1 MGPLAARLLLE
12 SLLAPF
18 LFAALTTL
26 SIRGLLREAFA
37 CLVPAF
43 AMFSAV
49 GITYILAFGWPPS
62 LTMDARMKVM
72 LSAVVGMAVGMAL
85 HHRIRGA
92 NAGLA
97 IATIGVPLW
106 IGLPSLLLGKP
117 TSALL
122 LLPLAAAALG
132 RSILGDATTRSGSV
146 SRILILLTLAI
157 GLAAIA
163 AFAKAFSF
171 AELGLALASALLA
184 ILVTCRE
191 PFQMPATLTAA
202 AMLLALATALLLYSG
217 ASLPAFAVL
226 AFVLGAD
233 RLARASNGNLDAP
246 APIGRVLFFCLVP
259 AAAAIAIARIDAG
272 PISIY

>member
-18 LFAALTTL
+18 LFAALTML
-26 SIRGLLREAFA
+26 SVRGLLREKLA

-43 AMFSAV
+43 AMFPAIGV
-49 GITYILAFGWPPS
+49 TYILAFGWPSS
-62 LTMDARMKVM
+62 LAMDARMKVM
-72 LSAVVGMAVGMAL
+72 LSTVVGLAIGMTL
-85 HHRIRGA
+85 HYRIRGA
-92 NAGLA
+92 KAGLV
-97 IATIGVPLW
+97 IAAVGVPLW

-117 TSALL
+117 TSAFL
-122 LLPLAAAALG
+122 LLPLAVAALG
-132 RSILGDATTRSGSV
+132 HSILGNTTTRSASQ
-146 SRILILLTLAI
+146 SQILILLTLAI

-171 AELGLALASALLA
+171 AELSLALASALLA
-184 ILVTCRE
+184 ILVICRQ
-191 PFQMPATLTAA
+191 PLHMPATLTAA

-226 AFVLGAD
+226 VFVLGAD
-233 RLARASNGNLDAP
+233 RLARISNGNPEAP
-246 APIGRVLFFCLVP
+246 APIGRVFVFCLVP
-259 AAAAIAIARIDAG
+259 VAAAIAIARIDAG